1 MRVYLDANVLF
12 DSVDSSKTKNLLRR
26 LKNAGHSLVI
36 SLSVL
41 GEVLLICI
49 TEDRQDDLIEIR
61 NTCAEL
67 KPDYV
72 TPLKQSRI
80 CTLCMDKF
88 DKRGYNLTDK
98 THIAYTL
105 AHSALSED
113 SECYFLTTDR
123 YLMEMRLPCVDPEFR
138 CNLFEGKTLP
148 MIVKEDFIRDRI

>member
-41 GEVLLICI
+41 GEVFLICI
-49 TEDRQDDLIEIR
+49 TEDRQEDLIAIR

-88 DKRGYNLTDK
+88 DKRGYSLTDK
-98 THIAYTL
+98 THLAYTL
-105 AHSALSED
+105 AHSALFDDGES
-113 SECYFLTTDR
+113 YFLTTDR
-123 YLMEMRLPCVDPEFR
+123 YLLDMRLPCVDPEFR
-138 CNLFEGKTLP
+138 CDLFEGKDIP
-148 MIVKEDFIRDRI
+148 MIVKEDTIREKI

>member
-26 LKNAGHSLVI
+26 LKNAGHNLVI

-41 GEVLLICI
+41 GEVFLICI
-49 TEDRQDDLIEIR
+49 TEDRQEDLIAIR
-61 NTCAEL
+61 NRCAEL

-98 THIAYTL
+98 THLAYTL
-105 AHSALSED
+105 AHSALFDDGES
-113 SECYFLTTDR
+113 YFLTTDR
-123 YLMEMRLPCVDPEFR
+123 YLLDMRLPCVDPEFR
-138 CNLFEGKTLP
+138 CDLFEGKDIP
-148 MIVKEDFIRDRI
+148 MIVKEDTIREKI